1 MAVICSQIITAIK
14 YLRTFARD
22 VFLDLIFGLVLSPY
36 RNPGDP
42 TKQCSREDGG
52 GWWYNRCHSAN
63 PNGRY
68 YMGGAYTKL
77 MAKHGTDDG
86 VVWMNWKGS
95 WYSLKA
101 ISMKIRPYFT
111 SR

>member
-1 MAVICSQIITAIK
+1 MGAGTDSEVI
-14 YLRTFARD
+14 LRRALQAADCVD
-22 VFLDLIFGLVLSPY
+22 VDIFFFIQP

-42 TKQCSREDGG
+42 SKQCAREDGG

-68 YMGGAYTKL
+68 YIGGPYTRH
-77 MAKHGTDDG
+77 MAKHSTDDG

-101 ISMKIRPYFT
+101 ISMKIRPFFQ
-111 SR
+111 SS